1 VLKVTDVLNSIF
13 LTTNGKSTLLYVVRK
28 FKRVFLFVIFWRV
41 QDESDD
47 AHSFSHLGSR
57 ELFFFNNKIIHQGF
71 KRTYILDDRINK
83 MFRRVQKM
91 LYRYAYKYATK
102 CQQRTFEMYTRK
114 YISKHVKYRQR
125 NDEYDLLLEHAE
137 DLTAF
142 LYERNRA
149 IYDRK
154 RTNYTYR
161 LLTDRA
167 HVDQLVHAYLSGPE
181 TDDLMH
187 DIASY
192 SVALQTHMFT
202 KIDLVAKTK
211 IQEHWFMRLPVFVAW
226 TTLIY
231 VAKLWNDAIGDQ
243 VLVTVVYVVYL
254 VSIRFH
260 QSVSAETKKLG
271 SEIYSNYKNQLYSK
285 MASKQV

>member
-1 VLKVTDVLNSIF
+1 
-13 LTTNGKSTLLYVVRK
+13 
-28 FKRVFLFVIFWRV
+28 
-41 QDESDD
+41 
-47 AHSFSHLGSR
+47 
-57 ELFFFNNKIIHQGF
+57 
-71 KRTYILDDRINK
+71 
-83 MFRRVQKM
+83 M

-102 CQQRTFEMYTRK
+102 CQKRTFELYTRK

-125 NDEYDLLLEHAE
+125 NDEYDLLLEHNTHNHHAWLAEHAE

-154 RTNYTYR
+154 RTDYTYR

-202 KIDLVAKTK
+202 KSDLVAKTK

-243 VLVTVVYVVYL
+243 VLVTVVYVVSVYL